1 VYNNKN
7 NMKDQKKGSIRFDST
22 DLVRLVGIWRS
33 PEILNAVVGNFTGF
47 IVFGFL
53 IYFGVVITTNLQ
65 QFKTQARYTNQCMLQ
80 MMEAGQKVDRTYCRL
95 ASKVRVQKESS
106 K

>member
-1 VYNNKN
+1 
-7 NMKDQKKGSIRFDST
+7 MKDQKKGSIRFDST

-53 IYFGVVITTNLQ
+53 IYFGISITTNLQ
-65 QFKTQARYTNQCMLQ
+65 TYKTMDRYTAQCMLQ
-80 MMEAGQKVDRTYCRL
+80 MMEAGQKVDKTYCRL
-95 ASKVRVQKESS
+95 ASQVRVDKESS